1 MRLVKPES
9 SNKALSLFHSSN
21 DVLTSFMCTYKLESI
36 VRINLALVLA
46 SSAAYVIFPLTA
58 HPNCIL
64 FVTHGGL
71 LSTTESVHFGVPII
85 GIPVAGDQHNNVKKA
100 VHKGFAL
107 EVELSYDTP
116 KDLKSA
122 IEEVLRNPS
131 YRERVKYLSL
141 VYHDRP
147 VPPAK
152 EMVHWVEHT
161 VKTRGAPHLR
171 SRALTTPWYQKM
183 YLDLVALVAAIIL
196 GLYFTAK
203 RLFKKKSSITSS
215 KKYN

>member
-1 MRLVKPES
+1 MGSHIKSKFMPE
-9 SNKALSLFHSSN
+9 KMKRELLDMFGKLKQTVLWKFE
-21 DVLTSFMCTYKLESI
+21 DVLPDLPSNVHIIKWAPQHSI
-36 VRINLALVLA
+36 L
-46 SSAAYVIFPLTA
+46 A

-71 LSTTESVHFGVPII
+71 LSTTEAVHFGVPII
-85 GIPVAGDQHNNVKKA
+85 GIPVGGDQHSNVNRA
-100 VHKGFAL
+100 VHKGFA
-107 EVELSYDTP
+107 VKVDLSYDTP

-122 IEEVLRNPS
+122 IEEVLSNPS
-131 YRERVKYLSL
+131 YRERVKYMSL

-161 VKTRGAPHLR
+161 AKTRGAPHLR

-203 RLFKKKSSITSS
+203 RLFKGKKSITSS